1 MTDTVAA
8 ESGLGAAFQGTT
20 IGPQDRDYDAARAIY
35 NGSIDRRPA
44 LIVRP
49 HGAADVADA
58 IRFAN
63 QRGLQVSVRCG
74 GHGIAG
80 TSVAEGGLLLDLSPL
95 KGVHV
100 DRARGTAVAQGGAL
114 WGEYDRDL
122 ALHGVATPGGRVTTT
137 GVGGFCLGGGYG
149 WLSTLYGLTC
159 DNLVA
164 ADVVTADGRLVRAS
178 EVENPDLLW
187 GLRGAG
193 ANFGVVTSYELRV
206 HEIPPLMLGGLI
218 VVPNDDEAAD
228 IVKAYRAY
236 IEQAPEQ
243 LVSAL
248 AIILAPP
255 APFVPPE
262 MVGAPMLGIVGLW
275 VGDPAE
281 AEEPMRPLRD
291 LGETGMDLMEPMPYT
306 AFQAM
311 LDDFAP
317 KGWFNYHRGLHLSG
331 LADQIIDPYLAAG
344 RNIGSPMTQGIVFR
358 NGGAIAQVADED
370 TAAGNRQAPYM
381 GHPIACWGKPEEGEH
396 EMEWVRQFSAAM
408 APATTGRTYLNFE
421 PGTTIADVKS
431 GFGEEKYERLVA
443 LKDTW
448 DPTNVFRSN
457 HNIPPSGWTPE
468 ARVPGQSRS

>member
-8 ESGLGAAFQGTT
+8 EPGLGASFQGTT
-20 IGPQDRDYDAARAIY
+20 ITPQHRDYDAARAIY

-58 IRFAN
+58 VRYAN
-63 QRGLQVSVRCG
+63 EQGLRLSVRCG

-80 TSVAEGGLLLDLSPL
+80 TSLAEDGMLLDLSPL

-114 WGEYDRDL
+114 WGEYDRDA

-164 ADVVTADGRLVRAS
+164 ADVVTADGRLVHAS

-206 HEIPPLMLGGLI
+206 HEIPPLMLGGMV

-228 IVKAYRAY
+228 IVRAYRAY
-236 IEQAPEQ
+236 VEQAPEQ

-248 AIILAPP
+248 ATILAPP

-262 MVGAPMLGIVGLW
+262 AVGTPMLVII
-275 VGDPAE
+275 A
-281 AEEPMRPLRD
+281 MRL
-291 LGETGMDLMEPMPYT
+291 
-306 AFQAM
+306 
-311 LDDFAP
+311 
-317 KGWFNYHRGLHLSG
+317 
-331 LADQIIDPYLAAG
+331 
-344 RNIGSPMTQGIVFR
+344 
-358 NGGAIAQVADED
+358 
-370 TAAGNRQAPYM
+370 
-381 GHPIACWGKPEEGEH
+381 
-396 EMEWVRQFSAAM
+396 
-408 APATTGRTYLNFE
+408 
-421 PGTTIADVKS
+421 
-431 GFGEEKYERLVA
+431 
-443 LKDTW
+443 
-448 DPTNVFRSN
+448 
-457 HNIPPSGWTPE
+457 PPNC
-468 ARVPGQSRS
+468 

>member
-8 ESGLGAAFQGTT
+8 EPGLGASFQGTT
-20 IGPQDRDYDAARAIY
+20 ITPQHRDYDAARAIY

-44 LIVRP
+44 HIVRP

-58 IRFAN
+58 VRYAN
-63 QRGLQVSVRCG
+63 EQGLRLSVRCG

-80 TSVAEGGLLLDLSPL
+80 TSLAEDGMLLDLSPL

-114 WGEYDRDL
+114 WGEYDRDA

-164 ADVVTADGRLVRAS
+164 ADVVTADGRLVHAS

-206 HEIPPLMLGGLI
+206 HEIPPLMLGGMV

-228 IVKAYRAY
+228 IVRAYRAHV
-236 IEQAPEQ
+236 EQAPEQ

-248 AIILAPP
+248 ATILAPP

-262 MVGAPMLGIVGLW
+262 AVGTPMLVIIAMW

-281 AEEPMRPLRD
+281 AEDPLRPLRA
-291 LGETGMDLMEPMPYT
+291 LGEKGMDLMEPMPYT

-331 LADQIIDPYLAAG
+331 LADQIIEPYLEAG

-358 NGGAIAQVADED
+358 NGGAISRVGDDE
-370 TAAGNRQAPYM
+370 TAAGNRMAPYM
-381 GHPIACWGKPEEGEH
+381 GHPIACWARPEEGEH

>member
-1 MTDTVAA
+1 MTDTIAA
-8 ESGLGAAFQGTT
+8 EPGLGASFHGTT
-20 IGPQDRDYDAARAIY
+20 ISSTDRDFDTARAIY

-58 IRFAN
+58 VRYAN
-63 QRGLQVSVRCG
+63 ERGLSLSVRCG

-80 TSVAEGGLLLDLSPL
+80 TSLVADGVLIDLSPL

-100 DRARGTAVAQGGAL
+100 DRARGTAIAQGGAL
-114 WGEYDRDL
+114 WGEYDRDAEL
-122 ALHGVATPGGRVTTT
+122 QGVATPGGRVTTT

-159 DNLVA
+159 DNLVS
-164 ADVVTADGRLVRAS
+164 ADVVTAEGRLVRAS
-178 EVENPDLLW
+178 EDENADLLW
-187 GLRGAG
+187 ALRGAG
-193 ANFGVVTSYELRV
+193 ANFGVVTSYELKV
-206 HEIPPLMLGGLI
+206 YDIPPLMLSGMI

-228 IVKAYRAY
+228 IIKAYRAY
-236 IEQAPEQ
+236 TEQAPEQ

-248 AIILAPP
+248 ATVLAPP

-262 MVGAPMLGIVGLW
+262 MVGAPMLAIIGLW

-281 AEEPMRPLRD
+281 AEEPMRPLRA
-291 LGETGMDLMEPMPYT
+291 LGEKGMDLMQPMPYT

-317 KGWFNYHRGLHLSG
+317 KHWLNYHRGLHLSG
-331 LADQIIDPYLAAG
+331 LTDTIIDPYLEAG
-344 RNIGSPMTQGIVFR
+344 RNIGSPMTQGIIFS
-358 NGGAIAQVADED
+358 NGGAIARVPED
-370 TAAGNRQAPYM
+370 ATAAGNREAPYM
-381 GHPIACWGKPEEGEH
+381 AHPIACWATPEEGEH
-396 EMEWVRQFSAAM
+396 EMEWVRQFSAAV

-431 GFGEEKYERLVA
+431 GFGQEKYDRLVA
-443 LKDTW
+443 LKNTW

-457 HNIPPSGWTPE
+457 HNIPPSGWSPE
-468 ARVPGQSRS
+468 ARLPGQSRS

>member
-8 ESGLGAAFQGTT
+8 DPGLGASFQGTT
-20 IGPQDRDYDAARAIY
+20 IAPQHRDYDAARAIY

-58 IRFAN
+58 VRYAN
-63 QRGLQVSVRCG
+63 EQGLRLSVRCG

-80 TSVAEGGLLLDLSPL
+80 TSLAEDGMLLDLSPL

-114 WGEYDRDL
+114 WGEYDRDA

-164 ADVVTADGRLVRAS
+164 ADVVTADGRLVHAS

-206 HEIPPLMLGGLI
+206 HEIPPLMLGGMV

-228 IVKAYRAY
+228 IVRAYRAY
-236 IEQAPEQ
+236 VEQAPEQ

-248 AIILAPP
+248 ATILAPP

-262 MVGAPMLGIVGLW
+262 AQGH
-275 VGDPAE
+275 PAI
-281 AEEPMRPLRD
+281 AVVVTYAGPVEEGEKVLAPLREFGPPVID
-291 LGETGMDLMEPMPYT
+291 LVEPMPYVAVQQLIEPGNPEGMQNYWT
-306 AFQAM
+306 ADFYDT
-311 LDDFAP
+311 LPDDAVDVLVEHATQP
-317 KGWFNYHRGLHLSG
+317 V
-331 LADQIIDPYLAAG
+331 
-344 RNIGSPMTQGIVFR
+344 SPLTQVIVVPG
-358 NGGAIAQVADED
+358 GGAIARVPED
-370 TAAGNRQAPYM
+370 
-381 GHPIACWGKPEEGEH
+381 
-396 EMEWVRQFSAAM
+396 AM
-408 APATTGRTYLNFE
+408 AFGQRHSQWIAATAWAMCR
-421 PGTTIADVKS
+421 
-431 GFGEEKYERLVA
+431 R
-443 LKDTW
+443 
-448 DPTNVFRSN
+448 
-457 HNIPPSGWTPE
+457 
-468 ARVPGQSRS
+468 

>member
-1 MTDTVAA
+1 
-8 ESGLGAAFQGTT
+8 
-20 IGPQDRDYDAARAIY
+20 
-35 NGSIDRRPA
+35 
-44 LIVRP
+44 
-49 HGAADVADA
+49 
-58 IRFAN
+58 
-63 QRGLQVSVRCG
+63 
-74 GHGIAG
+74 
-80 TSVAEGGLLLDLSPL
+80 
-95 KGVHV
+95 
-100 DRARGTAVAQGGAL
+100 
-114 WGEYDRDL
+114 
-122 ALHGVATPGGRVTTT
+122 
-137 GVGGFCLGGGYG
+137 
-149 WLSTLYGLTC
+149 LYGLTC

-164 ADVVTADGRLVRAS
+164 ADVVTADGRLVHAS

-206 HEIPPLMLGGLI
+206 HEIPPLMLGGMV

-228 IVKAYRAY
+228 IVRAYRAY
-236 IEQAPEQ
+236 VEQAPEQ

-248 AIILAPP
+248 ATILAPP

-262 MVGAPMLGIVGLW
+262 AVGTPMLVIIAMW

-281 AEEPMRPLRD
+281 AEDPLRPLRA
-291 LGETGMDLMEPMPYT
+291 LGEKGMDLMEPMPYT

-331 LADQIIDPYLAAG
+331 LADQIIEPYLEAG

-358 NGGAIAQVADED
+358 NGGAISRVGDDE
-370 TAAGNRQAPYM
+370 TAAGNRMAPYM
-381 GHPIACWGKPEEGEH
+381 GHPIACWARPEEGEH

>member
-8 ESGLGAAFQGTT
+8 ESGLGASFQGTT

-114 WGEYDRDL
+114 WGEYDRAL

-159 DNLVA
+159 DNLVS
-164 ADVVTADGRLVRAS
+164 ADVVTAEGRLVRAS

-187 GLRGAG
+187 GLRRRR
-193 ANFGVVTSYELRV
+193 ELRRGHGV
-206 HEIPPLMLGGLI
+206 RAQGARHP
-218 VVPNDDEAAD
+218 AAD
-228 IVKAYRAY
+228 AQRHDRGAQRRPGARRHQGLPRLRRA
-236 IEQAPEQ
+236 
-243 LVSAL
+243 SA
-248 AIILAPP
+248 
-255 APFVPPE
+255 
-262 MVGAPMLGIVGLW
+262 
-275 VGDPAE
+275 
-281 AEEPMRPLRD
+281 R
-291 LGETGMDLMEPMPYT
+291 T
-306 AFQAM
+306 A
-311 LDDFAP
+311 
-317 KGWFNYHRGLHLSG
+317 
-331 LADQIIDPYLAAG
+331 
-344 RNIGSPMTQGIVFR
+344 
-358 NGGAIAQVADED
+358 
-370 TAAGNRQAPYM
+370 
-381 GHPIACWGKPEEGEH
+381 
-396 EMEWVRQFSAAM
+396 
-408 APATTGRTYLNFE
+408 
-421 PGTTIADVKS
+421 
-431 GFGEEKYERLVA
+431 
-443 LKDTW
+443 
-448 DPTNVFRSN
+448 
-457 HNIPPSGWTPE
+457 
-468 ARVPGQSRS
+468 

>member
-8 ESGLGAAFQGTT
+8 EPGLGASFQGTT
-20 IGPQDRDYDAARAIY
+20 ITPQHRDYDAARAIY

-58 IRFAN
+58 VRYAN
-63 QRGLQVSVRCG
+63 EQGLRLSVRCG

-80 TSVAEGGLLLDLSPL
+80 TSLAEDGMLLDLSPL

-114 WGEYDRDL
+114 WGEYDRDA

-164 ADVVTADGRLVRAS
+164 ADVVTADGRLVHAS

-206 HEIPPLMLGGLI
+206 HEIPPLMLGGMV

-228 IVKAYRAY
+228 IVRAYRAY
-236 IEQAPEQ
+236 VEQAPEQ

-248 AIILAPP
+248 ATILAPP

-262 MVGAPMLGIVGLW
+262 AVGTPMLVIIAMW

-281 AEEPMRPLRD
+281 AEDPLRPLRA
-291 LGETGMDLMEPMPYT
+291 LGEKGMDLMEPMPYT

-331 LADQIIDPYLAAG
+331 LADQIIEPYLEAG

-358 NGGAIAQVADED
+358 NGGAISRVGDDE
-370 TAAGNRQAPYM
+370 TAAGNRMAPYM
-381 GHPIACWGKPEEGEH
+381 GHPIAGWARPEEGEH